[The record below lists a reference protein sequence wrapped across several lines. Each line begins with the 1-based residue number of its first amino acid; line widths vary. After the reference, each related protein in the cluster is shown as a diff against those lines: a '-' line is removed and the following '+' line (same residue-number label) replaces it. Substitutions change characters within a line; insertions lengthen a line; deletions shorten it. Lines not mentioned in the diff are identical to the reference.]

1 MKKTYHLCLSAGDE
15 LLFRDIEDYNRGFN
29 CFALA
34 LYKTDSTGL
43 VESAMSNHYHQLVQT
58 RCPNEFMH
66 HFRLSYSMY
75 FNRKYHRSGRLG
87 EEMHFAVDVVGYNH
101 MIAAMSY
108 VLRNALH
115 HGVAP
120 IPYAYPY
127 SSANAIFMKE
137 MGKIPCD
144 KLLAPRY
151 YRRFINWSA
160 AFPDSYKMTESGVFT
175 RESVLDIPQVE
186 SLYATPRSFNWYMTR
201 KSSEEW
207 ELEQGRDKNDLPPIN
222 LSIIERGINMTSPD
236 DMIINE
242 NGKANY
248 RKPSDIEIC
257 AEIDNNI
264 LPRYNKL
271 SVYQLSRDEKNSI
284 AQYLYRHLHIS
295 EAQIKRCLAMS
306 RS

>member
-1 MKKTYHLCLSAGDE
+1 MKRTYHLCLSAGDE

-58 RCPNEFMH
+58 RYPNEFMH

-120 IPYAYPY
+120 IPYAYPH
-127 SSANAIFMKE
+127 SSVNAIFMRE
-137 MGKIPCD
+137 MGKTPCD
-144 KLLAPRY
+144 KLLDPRY

-160 AFPDSYKMTESGVFT
+160 TFPDSYKMTESGVFT
-175 RESVLDIPQVE
+175 RDSVLDIPQVE
-186 SLYATPRSFNWYMTR
+186 SGDFTGDSYATTFTHSEGENNSDFATTMTR
-201 KSSEEW
+201 LKEIQDDFKNIWHDWLYEFRSIFYEDNW
-207 ELEQGRDKNDLPPIN
+207 EV
-222 LSIIERGINMTSPD
+222 M
-236 DMIINE
+236 
-242 NGKANY
+242 
-248 RKPSDIEIC
+248 
-257 AEIDNNI
+257 
-264 LPRYNKL
+264 
-271 SVYQLSRDEKNSI
+271 
-284 AQYLYRHLHIS
+284 
-295 EAQIKRCLAMS
+295 
-306 RS
+306 